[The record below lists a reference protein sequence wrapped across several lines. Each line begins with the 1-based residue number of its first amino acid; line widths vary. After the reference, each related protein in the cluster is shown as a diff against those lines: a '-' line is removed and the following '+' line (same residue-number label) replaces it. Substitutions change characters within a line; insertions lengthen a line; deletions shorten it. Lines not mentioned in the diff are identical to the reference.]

1 MADSTELPGQDARG
15 PAQPDEPIAA
25 AGAEE
30 ILNADAQSPTGRPVD
45 RPTASSR
52 ARQMAGGKLEDTA
65 RRMRDLGDR
74 AAAKNRLLGP
84 TRPLARNAAD
94 GIDNAARYVRQ
105 RELDEM
111 RTDLET
117 QVREHPL
124 ASVALAF
131 MAGYALRRIF

>member
-1 MADSTELPGQDARG
+1 MADQRE
-15 PAQPDEPIAA
+15 EPIAG

-30 ILNADAQSPTGRPVD
+30 ILETDAAAPGGRPVD
-45 RPTASSR
+45 RPSASSR
-52 ARQMAGGKLEDTA
+52 AREMAGGKLEQTA
-65 RRMRDLGDR
+65 DRVRSLGDR

-105 RELDEM
+105 HELDEM

-117 QVREHPL
+117 QVRAHPL
-124 ASVALAF
+124 ASVAIAF
-131 MAGYALRRIF
+131 LAGYTLRRIF